1 MRVVLLGGAPGVGKT
16 TTARRLMEFAQ
27 AGPDLVQW
35 VDVDALWF
43 HRPWRVDERTKAM
56 VEANIRAVA
65 DHAAQAG
72 VDVLLI
78 TWVFHKAEVH
88 RIVAGLL
95 PPGSEI
101 TTVQLHAGHEVWAR
115 RYMGDPERGGGP
127 LARHEEGYTQTHAVP
142 VDHVV
147 KTDGLTPIEVADAVA
162 LAIGG
167 ALARRADQGASLAQT
182 GAITRVAGPDSRVT
196 PWAEPHSSGLSRGR
210 TTVRVATSPWPRP
223 LVTVPEAKFLT
234 RINILDVNARFTQG
248 IANNRLHLVRIDGR
262 KPFCSSYQV
271 VYDFGDITFIVFL
284 TH

>member
-1 MRVVLLGGAPGVGKT
+1 MRVVLLGGAPGIGKT
-16 TTARRLMEFAQ
+16 TTARRLMELAQ

-56 VEANIRAVA
+56 VHANIRAVA

-78 TWVFHKAEVH
+78 TWVFHTADLH
-88 RIVAGLL
+88 RLVAGLL
-95 PPGSEI
+95 PPDSEI
-101 TTVQLHAGHEVWAR
+101 TSVQLHAGHEVWTR

-127 LARHEEGYTQTHAVP
+127 LAHHEEGYTKTHAVP

-167 ALARRADQGASLAQT
+167 GLGNRVDQTFLP
-182 GAITRVAGPDSRVT
+182 AID
-196 PWAEPHSSGLSRGR
+196 
-210 TTVRVATSPWPRP
+210 
-223 LVTVPEAKFLT
+223 PEQQKT
-234 RINILDVNARFTQG
+234 LD
-248 IANNRLHLVRIDGR
+248 
-262 KPFCSSYQV
+262 
-271 VYDFGDITFIVFL
+271 DFKNGQNL
-284 TH
+284 RH

>member
-27 AGPDLVQW
+27 GGPGLVQW

-78 TWVFHKAEVH
+78 TWVFHTADMH
-88 RIVAGLL
+88 RLVAGLL

-101 TTVQLHAGHEVWAR
+101 TSVQLHAGHEVWTR
-115 RYMGDPERGGGP
+115 RFTGDPERGGGP
-127 LARHEEGYTQTHAVP
+127 LAHHEEGYTETHAVP

-147 KTDGLTPIEVADAVA
+147 KTDGLTPTEVADAVA

-167 ALARRADQGASLAQT
+167 ALAHRADQGASLAQT
-182 GAITRVAGPDSRVT
+182 GAVTRVAGPDSWVT
-196 PWAEPHSSGLSRGR
+196 PWAGSHSSGLRRGR

-223 LVTVPEAKFLT
+223 LVTVPTETMVVVPSAARVTVVAGKLMV
-234 RINILDVNARFTQG
+234 LDPLGEF
-248 IANNRLHLVRIDGR
+248 
-262 KPFCSSYQV
+262 QV
-271 VYDFGDITFIVFL
+271 
-284 TH
+284 

>member
-1 MRVVLLGGAPGVGKT
+1 MRVVLLGGAPGIGKT
-16 TTARRLMEFAQ
+16 TTARRMMEFAQ

-78 TWVFHKAEVH
+78 TWVFHTADLH

-101 TTVQLHAGHEVWAR
+101 TSVQLHAGHEVWTR

-127 LARHEEGYTQTHAVP
+127 LVHHEEGYTETHAVP

-147 KTDGLTPIEVADAVA
+147 KTDGLTPIEVANAVA
-162 LAIGG
+162 LAIGPEFG
-167 ALARRADQGASLAQT
+167 
-182 GAITRVAGPDSRVT
+182 
-196 PWAEPHSSGLSRGR
+196 HFLS
-210 TTVRVATSPWPRP
+210 A
-223 LVTVPEAKFLT
+223 
-234 RINILDVNARFTQG
+234 
-248 IANNRLHLVRIDGR
+248 
-262 KPFCSSYQV
+262 
-271 VYDFGDITFIVFL
+271 
-284 TH
+284 